1 MDKSIVFIIPNKKMV
16 TTIKKVLVETGEDY
30 FVDYG
35 STEIALQM
43 SERKIKEGAKVII
56 SMGLTAQYLR
66 DNLKVPV
73 LELILSKV
81 EFMDAIN
88 EALRYSDKIA
98 VIGSINVSYFAKKSA
113 ELLGDRGKDIKIER
127 LEINKS
133 IRDQVLK
140 IIDKGYEVIIS
151 GSPGVETAIS
161 RGKIGILFDIEE
173 KTIEFALV
181 NAKALSMLEK
191 EREEKNSIITTMI
204 NKSTE
209 GLLVANSCHE
219 INMLNPEAE
228 RIIGKSVEE
237 IIGQNVYEVLKENNI
252 INMLNNESFHDSND
266 ASRFVIMNETSIFIN
281 NEVNGYIYSLRSTH
295 DIREWNSAINQE
307 HVLKGHIAKHTIEDI
322 VGESEIIKNSKR
334 KARLYALYD
343 STTMIYGETGTGKEL
358 FAQAIHNLSQRKDSA
373 FVAVNC
379 AAIPENLLESEL
391 YGYVKGAFTGAR
403 SEGKMGL
410 FEVADKG
417 TIFLDEISEIPIHM
431 QARMLRA
438 IQEKEIVRIGDNKI
452 RKIDFRIITASN
464 KNLLEMVMNGE
475 FREDLYYRLCVLEL
489 NIPSLRE
496 RCEDIELISR
506 DMINRKNS
514 KLNLNIS
521 NISPDVI
528 EEMKR
533 MKWRG
538 NIRELDNFI
547 EKAMVLTQGDVINRD
562 ILNEIYYEI
571 GEEKLNALL
580 EDRDDKVLKS
590 LQDIEKDA
598 ILHVLKVTG
607 GNKSEAA
614 NILGI
619 NISTLWRKMKN
630 IEN

>member
-1 MDKSIVFIIPNKKMV
+1 MV
-16 TTIKKVLVETGEDY
+16 ATIKKVLEETGEDY
-30 FVDYG
+30 SVDYG

-43 SERKIKEGAKVII
+43 AEIKIKDGAKVII

-66 DNLKVPV
+66 DNLTVPV

-98 VIGSINVSYFAKKSA
+98 VIGSINVSYFAKKSV

-127 LEINKS
+127 LQINRP

-151 GSPGVETAIS
+151 GSPSVETAIS
-161 RGKIGILFDIEE
+161 CGKIGILFDIEE

-204 NKSTE
+204 NKTTE
-209 GLLVANSCHE
+209 GLLVTNSGHE
-219 INMLNPEAE
+219 IYILNPEAE

-237 IIGQNVYEVLKENNI
+237 INGRNIYEVLKENNI

-266 ASRFVIMNETSIFIN
+266 ASRFIVMNETSIFIN

-295 DIREWNSAINQE
+295 DIRELNSAINQE
-307 HVLKGHIAKHTIEDI
+307 HLLKGHVARHTIEDI
-322 VGESEIIKNSKR
+322 IGESKIISDSKR

-358 FAQAIHNLSQRKDSA
+358 FAQAIHNLSQRKNSA

-417 TIFLDEISEIPIHM
+417 TIFLDEISEIPIRM

-452 RKIDFRIITASN
+452 RKIDLRIITASN
-464 KNLLEMVMNGE
+464 KNLMEMVINGE

-489 NIPSLRE
+489 KLPSLRE

-506 DMINRKNS
+506 KMINRKNS

-521 NISPDVI
+521 NISTDAI

-571 GEEKLNALL
+571 GEETLSALP
-580 EDRDDKVLKS
+580 EDGDDKALKS
-590 LQDIEKDA
+590 LQEIEKDA
-598 ILHVLKVTG
+598 ILHVLEVTK